1 MTNFL
6 QTDFNYRAGKSGG
19 ALGFPSY
26 DADISERVC
35 ALYRKYHD
43 ELLHLSEILLPV
55 RKKIRQSFDG
65 CPGFCDVEAEF
76 LYILIRETKPSVVF
90 EISSRHG
97 FTTNFAVAALAKN
110 QHGRLECFEITESF
124 SGVPAEEGIRS
135 NIADLISDIPVG
147 VNIGDARNE
156 ANKKLK
162 EITPDFVI

>member
-1 MTNFL
+1 MNWFISPR
-6 QTDFNYRAGKSGG
+6 FS
-19 ALGFPSY
+19 FPS
-26 DADISERVC
+26 E
-35 ALYRKYHD
+35 
-43 ELLHLSEILLPV
+43 
-55 RKKIRQSFDG
+55 KIRQSFDG

-97 FTTNFAVAALAKN
+97 FTTNFAAAALAKN